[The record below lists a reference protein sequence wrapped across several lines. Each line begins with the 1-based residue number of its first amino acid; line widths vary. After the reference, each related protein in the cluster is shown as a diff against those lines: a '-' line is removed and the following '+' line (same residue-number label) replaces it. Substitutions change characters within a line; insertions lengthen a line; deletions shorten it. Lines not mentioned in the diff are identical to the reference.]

1 VQNSS
6 SESQAS
12 SGTFEND
19 LRGANVANF
28 ANQVSDNA
36 RQQANQHI
44 HLSEPKKTLAE
55 VAKEIQQLIQQ
66 LEKTNPNATEA
77 EKVAYVNDETT
88 PSFKRRAVG
97 ALQAGSEAAIE
108 EFLDNPYI
116 NVGKAVVKGWFKP
129 E

>member
-1 VQNSS
+1 MQNSS

-12 SGTFEND
+12 SGTFENH

-55 VAKEIQQLIQQ
+55 VANEIQQLIQQ

-116 NVGKAVVKGWFKP
+116 NVGKAVLKG
-129 E
+129 